1 MDIHNSVMEICDLIQ
16 IVHDKFKNRC
26 PWLNPPPPPPPPP
39 PWLFMIEIKD
49 IHNFHLSVGDMN
61 AWEAKGKCMITYAI

>member
-1 MDIHNSVMEICDLIQ
+1 MSIIKKKKKKKTDNYD
-16 IVHDKFKNRC
+16 
-26 PWLNPPPPPPPPP
+26 W
-39 PWLFMIEIKD
+39 IKD